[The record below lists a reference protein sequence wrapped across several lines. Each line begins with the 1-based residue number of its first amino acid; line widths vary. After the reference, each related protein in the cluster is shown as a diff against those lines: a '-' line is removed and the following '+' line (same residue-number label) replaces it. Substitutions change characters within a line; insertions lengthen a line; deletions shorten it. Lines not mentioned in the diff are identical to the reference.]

1 MNTVIITGNL
11 TRDVETRF
19 TPNGT
24 AIGNVNIACNRKW
37 KDPSGELKEEVSFFG
52 VVIFGKQAE
61 TVAQYFKKGSPI
73 LILGRLKQESWSDK
87 QTGEKKSKTVIVME
101 SFEFMSGK
109 RDGAPS
115 SPAPSTPRPSTP
127 APKATADEE
136 DDVPFR
142 TPIPV
147 QQLRNFGLPTVNK
160 VA

>member
-73 LILGRLKQESWSDK
+73 MVQGRLKQESWDDK
-87 QTGEKKSKTVIVME
+87 KTGEKRSKTVIVME

-109 RDGAPS
+109 REGAS
-115 SPAPSTPRPSTP
+115 SPPTPPQS
-127 APKATADEE
+127 PKVVTAGVPTGGETE
-136 DDVPFR
+136 DSDVPF
-142 TPIPV
+142 
-147 QQLRNFGLPTVNK
+147 
-160 VA
+160 